1 MPRKGENIYKRKD
14 GRWEGRYIIER
25 IPHQRARYGSVYAR
39 SYREVKEKL
48 LTAKQNIRMVRQNN
62 SVSNKDTHSV
72 QDVSG
77 QWLDFKSAQIKESTL
92 NKYLIT
98 LEQYIYPYIGSVNI
112 SQISKQDIEAFS
124 RKLLSEGK
132 RDGTGLAP
140 KTVSDT
146 ISILNNVLAYAA
158 EHGHQLNPG
167 VNSVRI
173 RQNHQREFAVLSKE
187 NQKELSDYL
196 IANMDL
202 RNLGILL
209 SLFTGLRIGELCAL
223 RWENIS
229 LKTQTIYVCQTL
241 QRLYPAEEMH
251 KRDASEENNNSAK
264 TYISIST
271 PKSACSIR
279 TIPIPEHLTMI
290 LSEYEQPTGYLL
302 TGRDNE
308 YIEPRS
314 YQNYFKKVL
323 DSCDIEET
331 HFHVLRHTFA
341 TRCVELGFDVKTLSE
356 ILGHANVN
364 ITMNRYVHPSMDTKR
379 TNMELLN
386 GLF

>member
-14 GRWEGRYIIER
+14 GRWEGRYLIER
-25 IPHQRARYGSVYAR
+25 VPNQRARYGSVYAR

-48 LTAKQNIRMVRQNN
+48 LAAKHNTSITRQSNP
-62 SVSNKDTHSV
+62 VSSIDSASV
-72 QDVSG
+72 QGIAV

-98 LEQYIYPYIGSVNI
+98 LEYYIYPHIGSMNVTE
-112 SQISKQDIEAFS
+112 ISKQNIEAFS
-124 RKLLSEGK
+124 RTLLSEGK

-146 ISILNNVLAYAA
+146 ISVLNSILAYAV
-158 EHGHQLNPG
+158 EHGHQIQPG
-167 VNSVRI
+167 VSSVRI
-173 RQNHQREFAVLSKE
+173 RQKQRELTVLSKKE
-187 NQKELSDYL
+187 QKTLSDYL
-196 IANMDL
+196 IEHMDL

-223 RWENIS
+223 RWEHINLS
-229 LKTQTIYVCQTL
+229 ARTIYICQTL
-241 QRLYPAEEMH
+241 QRLYPAARMQRIH
-251 KRDASEENNNSAK
+251 PSDNLTSMK

-271 PKSACSIR
+271 PKSSCSIR
-279 TIPIPEHLTMI
+279 TIPIPECLTKI
-290 LSEYEQPTGYLL
+290 LEEYEQAAGFLL
-302 TGRDNE
+302 TGKDCE
-308 YIEPRS
+308 YIEPRC

-323 DSCDIEET
+323 KQCNIEKM

-379 TNMELLN
+379 NNMELLN
-386 GLF
+386 DLF